1 MSIDC
6 NNGTKETE
14 RYNRTWSDTFKHVD
28 NNEMIKRGT
37 DNISKIIVLPI
48 LINKA
53 KRGFVMNGSSKW
65 TNRIVVL

>member
-1 MSIDC
+1 MEQKKQKDITVHDQIL
-6 NNGTKETE
+6 
-14 RYNRTWSDTFKHVD
+14 KHVD

-53 KRGFVMNGSSKW
+53 KRGFVMNGSSK
-65 TNRIVVL
+65 